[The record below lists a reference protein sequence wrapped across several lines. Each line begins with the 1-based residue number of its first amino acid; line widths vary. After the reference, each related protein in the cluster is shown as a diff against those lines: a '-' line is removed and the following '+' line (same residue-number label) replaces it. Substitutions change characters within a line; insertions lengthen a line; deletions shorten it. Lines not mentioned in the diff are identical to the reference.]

1 MQLLGLLFEI
11 ALFAAGGYL
20 YFFSIGALPFKRGKG
35 TTGIEA
41 FRRENSRWLR
51 MLSLALMAIMLVNIV
66 ISIRA
71 LIPK

>member
-11 ALFAAGGYL
+11 GLFAAACYL
-20 YFFSIGALPFKRGKG
+20 YLFSIGGLPSNRGKA

-51 MLSLALMAIMLVNIV
+51 ILSLALMAIMLVNIV
-66 ISIRA
+66 LSLRT
-71 LIPK
+71 LILK